1 MLTPPSPGL
10 FSAVCGAGWK
20 RSTLAIYLLER
31 NLPLKGICSW
41 SLSTLR
47 SEKCWGDSQDSVHIR
62 ISGTVLRPYSW
73 ITVSGAAIQASGLFK
88 VPPSPVNSTSS
99 FSREGRLTPAGSTI
113 GGSATLR
120 TGAGC
125 LPRRPREA
133 TPPGQG
139 PSEHGLQA
147 ATVSALDLA
156 WAPRPLPRAN
166 SPSGGVA
173 RASRRKGT
181 FMPFGGSA
189 HSARPRPW
197 KQREELFVALV
208 PLSQTN
214 SKSGG
219 CRTRHS
225 PSPQDS
231 THTPLPP
238 PPLPPHRHHPGAV
251 P

>member
-73 ITVSGAAIQASGLFK
+73 ITISGAAIQASGLFK

-156 WAPRPLPRAN
+156 WAPRPLPREQ
-166 SPSGGVA
+166 PQRRGGA
-173 RASRRKGT
+173 GEPKKGDLYAFWGKRT
-181 FMPFGGSA
+181 FCEAEAVETKRGT
-189 HSARPRPW
+189 
-197 KQREELFVALV
+197 V
-208 PLSQTN
+208 
-214 SKSGG
+214 
-219 CRTRHS
+219 CS
-225 PSPQDS
+225 PSP
-231 THTPLPP
+231 
-238 PPLPPHRHHPGAV
+238 AV
-251 P
+251 PNQQ